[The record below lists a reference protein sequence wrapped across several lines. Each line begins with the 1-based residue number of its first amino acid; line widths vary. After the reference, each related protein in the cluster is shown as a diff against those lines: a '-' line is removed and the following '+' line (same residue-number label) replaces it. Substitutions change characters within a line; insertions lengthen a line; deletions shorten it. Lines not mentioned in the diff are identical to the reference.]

1 MSVMMKRGQVTI
13 FIILG
18 IILVAGIV
26 LYFVFNGGFGGTIS
40 KNFQVADDAYKSC
53 ISERIKSGIKL
64 LGEQGGYIYTEELP
78 FESGSVYAPSSS
90 QLDFGG
96 VGVPYWFYVS
106 GNNFVKEQIPTKSQM
121 ASELERFVAD
131 GIQDCNFKNFND
143 DGIFIDVDSGSVN
156 IEIKDNSVDAVLDN
170 NVYFFSEDN
179 TSAVVSE
186 HKISV
191 NSKLGKFY
199 NLAEGIYNTES
210 KTNFLDNYALDTLT
224 LNAPTTGFE
233 EGCAPKIFN
242 FANIRQ
248 NISNALSENIQF
260 VKISGDYYSNSD
272 DYFVV
277 DDIKTDENVDFLYF
291 PGWPTKIEIYGDD
304 VVEPVGLQ
312 PGMNVLGFCFV
323 EYQLIYDVMF
333 PVLIQ
338 IHDDEEFFQF
348 PVVVMIERN
357 QVRNSTEVGEFVGK
371 EEVICKN
378 RNQDMK
384 IGVFDLNNNLVPAS
398 LSFSCLGERCYLG
411 ETKSGGYLQTKIPV
425 CVNGYI
431 EARAENYSS
440 GRYIVSSSQE
450 KSADVLVKKIYTLR
464 LNLGSV
470 SGNAIVQFV
479 SDDLSR
485 SIMYPAE
492 NKIELAEGIY
502 NVSVQ
507 VFRNSSL
514 NFPARTESRCFE
526 VPSTGFGALTGDTE
540 TKCFTTEIPA
550 QSIDQVLIGGGKS
563 LEFFDDYSLS
573 NGGEILINVPLF
585 SSPEKIE
592 DINENYIKYED
603 SVLSVELKQ

>member
-1 MSVMMKRGQVTI
+1 MSVMTKRGQVTI

-18 IILVAGIV
+18 IVLVAGIA
-26 LYFVFNGGFGGTIS
+26 LYFVFNGSFEGTVS
-40 KNFQVADDAYKSC
+40 KNFQAADDAYKSC

-64 LGEQGGYIYTEELP
+64 LGQQGGYIYTEELS
-78 FESGSVYAPSSS
+78 FEPGSVYAPSSS

-121 ASELERFVAD
+121 TSELERFVAD
-131 GIQDCNFKNFND
+131 GIQDCNFKNFNE

-156 IEIKDNSVDAVLDN
+156 IEINDNSVDAILDN

-179 TSAVVSE
+179 TSAVVGE
-186 HKISV
+186 HKISIK
-191 NSKLGKFY
+191 SKLGKFY
-199 NLAEGIYNTES
+199 NLAEGIYDTQS
-210 KTNFLDNYALDTLT
+210 KINFLDNYALDTLT
-224 LNAPTTGFE
+224 LNAPTVGFE
-233 EGCAPKIFN
+233 EGCTPKIFN

-291 PGWPTKIEIYGDD
+291 PSWPTKIEIYGDD

-333 PVLIQ
+333 PVLVQ

-357 QVRNSTEVGEFVGK
+357 RVRNSSEIGEFIGK

-411 ETKSGGYLQTKIPV
+411 ETKAGGYLQTKIPV

-440 GRYIVSSSQE
+440 GRYTVSSSQE
-450 KSADVLVKKIYTLR
+450 KSADVLVKKIYTLK

-470 SGNAIVQFV
+470 SGNALVQFV

-485 SIMYPAE
+485 SVMYPSE
-492 NKIELAEGIY
+492 KKIELAEGIY

-514 NFPARTESRCFE
+514 TFPARTESRCFD

-540 TKCFTTEIPA
+540 TKCFATEIPA

-563 LEFFDDYSLS
+563 MEFFDDYSLS
-573 NGGEILINVPLF
+573 GGGEILINVPLF
-585 SSPEKIE
+585 SLPEKIE

-603 SVLSVELKQ
+603 SVLSVELK